1 MKLLI
6 QAKPRPGQAQ
16 ARPKMGS
23 RMGLEAAQG
32 SRIGLEAAQGSRMG
46 LEAAQGSR
54 MGLEAAQGSRM
65 GLPGPGQAQDRPRP
79 GPGPKMDHFRSLK
92 SGPKTALKSIDLEGP
107 KKCQKYY
114 NYPI

>member
-6 QAKPRPGQAQ
+6 QARPRPGQAQ

-54 MGLEAAQGSRM
+54 MGL
-65 GLPGPGQAQDRPRP
+65 PGPSQSAP
-79 GPGPKMDHFRSLK
+79 GSHRFMHNF
-92 SGPKTALKSIDLEGP
+92 
-107 KKCQKYY
+107 
-114 NYPI
+114 N